1 MKIKHQPKSKY
12 KFTFAPPWR
21 GVDLS
26 LLLIVIALA
35 SLGVLLVYNASLV
48 EANSKFGDPWH
59 FAKQQL
65 LWLGISTGAMFV
77 TMSLPLEWWKRNAK
91 LFLWITVF
99 LLAVVLL
106 GSKTLG
112 AKRWLSVA
120 GFNLQPSE
128 LAKISLSAYLAKLSF
143 NGTTS
148 IKNYFITAGLVL
160 ILMILQPD
168 MDTMIVLAASVGII
182 YWLSGAPTK
191 HLVYLIGVGILG
203 GLGLILS
210 SSYRMDRLT
219 SLLNVTGDT
228 QDTSYHAWQVLIALG
243 SGGLFGTGLGQS
255 RQKYGFLPEVAGD
268 SIFAII
274 AEELGFI
281 GGAILVLALL
291 YVILRSLRAAGR
303 AEDKFAQLFGAG
315 LTTWLAVQIL
325 VNIFSIVGLI
335 PLSGITL
342 PFISYGGSSLL
353 ITMATMGII
362 LKISKNE
369 DNSVSGRKNWK
380 RS

>member
-1 MKIKHQPKSKY
+1 MKNNKLNSRF
-12 KFTFAPPWR
+12 KFELPWK

-26 LLLIVIALA
+26 LLFIVISLA
-35 SLGVLLVYNASLV
+35 ASGVLLVYNASLV

-65 LWLGISTGAMFV
+65 LWLGVSSGAMLV
-77 TMSLPLEWWKRNAK
+77 TMSLPIEWWKRNAK
-91 LFLWITVF
+91 LFFWITVF
-99 LLAVVLL
+99 LLGIVLL

-112 AKRWLSVA
+112 AKRWLSFA

-128 LAKISLSAYLAKLSF
+128 LAKISLSSYLATLSF
-143 NGTTS
+143 NG
-148 IKNYFITAGLVL
+148 IKKNMAYFVPAGLVL
-160 ILMILQPD
+160 ILVIIQPD
-168 MDTMIVLAASVGII
+168 MDTTMVLTASVGII
-182 YWLSGAPTK
+182 YWLSGASTK
-191 HLVYLIGVGILG
+191 NLLYLIGVILVAG
-203 GLGLILS
+203 MGLIFS
-210 SSYRMDRLT
+210 SSYRMERFM
-219 SLLNVTGDT
+219 SMLNVTGDT
-228 QDTSYHAWQVLIALG
+228 LNTSYHAWQILIAVG

-281 GGAILVLALL
+281 GGAILIGALL
-291 YVILRSLRAAGR
+291 YVILRSLRAAAR

-315 LTTWLAVQIL
+315 LTAWLGAQIL

-353 ITMATMGII
+353 ITMATMGVI
-362 LKISKNE
+362 LKISKAEN
-369 DNSVSGRKNWK
+369 NSVPSRKNWK